1 MRRKRIST
9 SCANCRAVKRRCD
22 KQHPY
27 CGQCVRLGQDC
38 PGYRD
43 EWDLIFR
50 DETNH
55 TIRRANN
62 KNPVVEQASHSPR
75 RLAFP
80 QTSKFLRD
88 VTPGSMMSS
97 QIFASYLEQYFP
109 RTFAPSA
116 FDLDSSYS
124 IISGIYMLPQKTLM
138 LEKALSALACSFLG
152 KVHRDHTLLRYGL
165 RVYNQAIQDMSKA
178 LGRKTLSNDIV
189 YTCALFEKIEVRRIS
204 SPLHAKAHRKLDPL
218 LSRLAYPMEAGS
230 PIMDAIYNHQKL
242 QLLLSRYQHLSKPI
256 VTWLREPGQGLLY
269 DLIQIIT
276 DTSCIAAMADSADV
290 PDPQTSQSLLDD
302 CLALEKRHLDFYNKL
317 QFASGYSPHDDPPQ
331 FGRGEIK
338 SGIPP
343 TCTLFGAAYKL
354 SSPGQANFYIL
365 LWCSFSCLYPLFHR
379 LQVLAHA
386 DTPACLQDPAEGRS
400 SLDMALHL
408 AAFHIGKAMR
418 CLPYCT
424 QEGMNSSGM
433 FYAIYAAN
441 QASRA
446 FSHTRDWERF
456 LWAQRATHY
465 CVLSGFD
472 LAARLREVWWNYW
485 FEPSSH
491 NFYRVPYHRGIL
503 EPRPLSHDPLYR
515 EEVESKVEAKGFDT
529 AST

>member
-1 MRRKRIST
+1 
-9 SCANCRAVKRRCD
+9 
-22 KQHPY
+22 
-27 CGQCVRLGQDC
+27 
-38 PGYRD
+38 
-43 EWDLIFR
+43 
-50 DETNH
+50 
-55 TIRRANN
+55 
-62 KNPVVEQASHSPR
+62 
-75 RLAFP
+75 
-80 QTSKFLRD
+80 
-88 VTPGSMMSS
+88 MMSS

-109 RTFAPSA
+109 RTFTPSA
-116 FDLDSSYS
+116 LDLDSSYS

-152 KVHRDHTLLRYGL
+152 KLHRDNTLLRYGL
-165 RVYNQAIQDMSKA
+165 RIYNQAIQDLSKS
-178 LGRKTLSNDIV
+178 LGRKAYSDDIV
-189 YTCALFEKIEVRRIS
+189 YTCALFGQIEVRRI
-204 SPLHAKAHRKLDPL
+204 PL
-218 LSRLAYPMEAGS
+218 STEEVGS
-230 PIMDAIYNHQKL
+230 PIMDAIYNQQKL
-242 QLLLSRYQHLSKPI
+242 QLLLSRYQHLSEPI

-276 DTSCIAAMADSADV
+276 DTSCLAAMADSADI
-290 PDPQTSQSLLDD
+290 PDPQASQSLLDD
-302 CLALEKRHLDFYNKL
+302 CLALEKRHLDFYTKI
-317 QFASGYSPHDDPPQ
+317 QVASGYFPYDDPPQ

-343 TCTLFGAAYKL
+343 ECTLFGAAYKF

-379 LQVLAHA
+379 FQFLANA
-386 DTPACLQDPAEGRS
+386 DTPACLQDPIEGRS
-400 SLDMALHL
+400 SLEMALHL
-408 AAFHIGKAMR
+408 GAFYIGKAMR

-485 FEPSSH
+485 FEPSKH
-491 NFYRVPYHRGIL
+491 NLYRVVYHRGIL

-515 EEVESKVEAKGFDT
+515 EEVESKMEAKGFDT